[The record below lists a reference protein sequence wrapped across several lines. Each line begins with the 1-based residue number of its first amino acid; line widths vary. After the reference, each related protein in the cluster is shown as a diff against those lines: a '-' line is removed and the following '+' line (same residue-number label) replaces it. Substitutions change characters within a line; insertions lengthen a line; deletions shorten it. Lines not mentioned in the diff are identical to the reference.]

1 MTYECTVMGDFR
13 GATIWIGT
21 ALNCPL
27 DEIVLVH
34 SHFINHNTI
43 IRSCNYG
50 ATVAQGLYAL
60 NNNYTSQ
67 LNVTATR
74 DIDGT
79 PITCAYDDGISDRNI
94 GQFLIQLAGII

>member
-1 MTYECTVMGDFR
+1 MGDSG

-21 ALNCPL
+21 TFNCPR
-27 DEIVLVH
+27 DEIVLLH
-34 SHFINHNTI
+34 SHFINI
-43 IRSCNYG
+43 IKSCNYG

-60 NNNYTSQ
+60 NNSYSSQ

-94 GQFLIQLAGII
+94 GQFLIQLPGII